1 MREQIRL
8 HVGVHL
14 RFFRR
19 NRLLVAVAAVFLGM
33 TVLSLV
39 ASILFSSTTG
49 HFETIR
55 DISYGLNDFT
65 RILVPALGLF
75 VISTHLRNRSLK
87 MVVTRPA
94 TPEVWLASTLLSAL
108 LVALALYLLIWLF
121 SVGLSLFWKVP
132 LQTGFA
138 FLALD
143 SFLGATILLAYLSCL
158 AVFLHP
164 VVAVL
169 VVLVLNEGASY
180 GLMFMLDA
188 AGKAMGANPVLF
200 VLRHV
205 FGAVYMV
212 LPMSSPLAERSQEV
226 LVSLRVAG
234 DDWTTLLMRT
244 GYTVVVVIFFYLLSV
259 LGLRRRNL
267 A

>member
-1 MREQIRL
+1 MREQVWL
-8 HVGVHL
+8 HLGVDL
-14 RFFRR
+14 KFFRR

-33 TVLSLV
+33 TALSLV
-39 ASILFSSTTG
+39 GSIVFQSTTG

-55 DISYGLNDFT
+55 AVAGGLHGFT
-65 RILVPALGLF
+65 RILTPALGLF
-75 VISTHLRNRSLK
+75 LISTHLRNRSLK
-87 MVVTRPA
+87 MVVTKPA
-94 TPEVWLASTLLSAL
+94 SPEVWLAAGLLSAL
-108 LVALALYLLIWLF
+108 VVAAALHVATWLV
-121 SVGLSLFWKVP
+121 SVGLSLAWKVP
-132 LQTGFA
+132 VQAGFG

-169 VVLVLNEGASY
+169 VVLVLNEGTFY

-188 AGKAMGANPVLF
+188 ATRGLGGNVFFKVLKE
-200 VLRHV
+200 V
-205 FGAVYMV
+205 FTAVYML

-226 LVSLRVAG
+226 MVSLRVSAG
-234 DDWTTLLMRT
+234 DWTTLLMRA
-244 GYTVVVVIFFYLLSV
+244 GYALVVLVFFYLMSV
-259 LGLRRRNL
+259 IGLRRKNL